1 MPAEKPCPVGER
13 KGVRMMPDNLA
24 LFATV
29 ILLLP
34 MIYFL
39 LAAPAFLLVR
49 LDIPAVAQ
57 LLRAMF
63 SGYFLTL
70 AIAGV
75 IGTIAVV
82 LDGRLV
88 LAIGIGLIAAFA
100 ASSRRWFLR
109 QMDARLSDRDAGDAD
124 AVRRLRRLHWG
135 GMLSNAIQLAAVVA
149 SILYIYR
156 CRAESIG
163 IRLRSILNGTQSLLQ
178 LAPDPGIAFGLELG
192 NGAVVYHPCINLP
205 PSSSTQ

>member
-1 MPAEKPCPVGER
+1 MNVARKPLPRQEKEKC
-13 KGVRMMPDNLA
+13 VRMMPDNVA
-24 LFATV
+24 LFATI

-39 LAAPAFLLVR
+39 LSAPAFLLVR
-49 LDIPAVAQ
+49 LDIPPVAL

-63 SGYFLTL
+63 NGYFLTL

-75 IGTIAVV
+75 IGTIAVAV
-82 LDGRLV
+82 TGRLV
-88 LAIGIGLIAAFA
+88 LAIGFGLIAAFA

-135 GMLSNAIQLAAVVA
+135 GMLSNAIQLAAIVA
-149 SILYIYR
+149 SIPYI
-156 CRAESIG
+156 AV
-163 IRLRSILNGTQSLLQ
+163 
-178 LAPDPGIAFGLELG
+178 APHA
-192 NGAVVYHPCINLP
+192 
-205 PSSSTQ
+205 

>member
-1 MPAEKPCPVGER
+1 MP
-13 KGVRMMPDNLA
+13 PDNVA
-24 LFATV
+24 LFATI

-49 LDIPAVAQ
+49 LDIPQVAL

-70 AIAGV
+70 AVAG
-75 IGTIAVV
+75 AVGMTAV
-82 LDGRLV
+82 AMTGRLV
-88 LAIGIGLIAAFA
+88 LAVGIGLIAAFA

-109 QMDARLSDRDAGDAD
+109 QMDARLRDRDAGDAD

-135 GMLSNAIQLAAVVA
+135 GMLSNAVQLAAIVA
-149 SILYIYR
+149 CIPYI
-156 CRAESIG
+156 AV
-163 IRLRSILNGTQSLLQ
+163 
-178 LAPDPGIAFGLELG
+178 APTF
-192 NGAVVYHPCINLP
+192 
-205 PSSSTQ
+205 

>member
-1 MPAEKPCPVGER
+1 MPPENLALQGKER
-13 KGVRMMPDNLA
+13 LWMPDNVA
-24 LFATV
+24 LFATI

-49 LDIPAVAQ
+49 LGIPAVAQ

-100 ASSRRWFLR
+100 ASSRRWFFR
-109 QMDARLSDRDAGDAD
+109 QMDAGLVTEMLAMPMPCAGCI
-124 AVRRLRRLHWG
+124 G
-135 GMLSNAIQLAAVVA
+135 AA
-149 SILYIYR
+149 
-156 CRAESIG
+156 C
-163 IRLRSILNGTQSLLQ
+163 
-178 LAPDPGIAFGLELG
+178 
-192 NGAVVYHPCINLP
+192 
-205 PSSSTQ
+205 

>member
-1 MPAEKPCPVGER
+1 MPPENPCPVGER

-24 LFATV
+24 LFATI

-49 LDIPAVAQ
+49 LDVPAVAQ

-135 GMLSNAIQLAAVVA
+135 GMLSNAVQLAAIVA
-149 SILYIYR
+149 SIPYI
-156 CRAESIG
+156 AV
-163 IRLRSILNGTQSLLQ
+163 
-178 LAPDPGIAFGLELG
+178 AP
-192 NGAVVYHPCINLP
+192 
-205 PSSSTQ
+205 T